1 MKLLKLY
8 SWITGSM
15 ADFAKPFSDNKAL
28 YNQARAFWSKLDN
41 VSAFIV
47 IIFIVLGF
55 ALAAYYYTQYNN
67 RPGRRY
73 TPKHWAL
80 MLLITVIVTFFV
92 TLGFEYRAVEPKLD
106 GAFWLEF
113 KIAAANALYATGIY
127 FVTSFAWCNW
137 FPTNAYRFLKLKK

>member
-8 SWITGSM
+8 GWITGSM
-15 ADFAKPFSDNKAL
+15 ADFTKPFSENKAL
-28 YNQARAFWSKLDN
+28 YNQARAFWNKLDN

-55 ALAAYYYTQYNN
+55 SLAAYYYTQYNN

-80 MLLITVIVTFFV
+80 MLLVTVIVTFFV
-92 TLGFEYRAVEPKLD
+92 TLGFEYWAVEPKLN
-106 GAFWLEF
+106 GAFLLEL
-113 KIAAANALYATGIY
+113 KIAVANALYAAGVF
-127 FVTSFAWCNW
+127 FVTSFVWCNW